1 MNRGTDVKFA
11 VIGTGMMGC
20 EHIRN
25 LAHNDEA
32 ELIAVADPNPQSL
45 EWALKACGKRF
56 SPRACQGT
64 NEIIDLR
71 PDAIIIAS
79 PNYTHRLLVDKFA
92 ALPIHLLI
100 EKPMSTTLED
110 ARALVSIAEQ
120 RAALTWIGMEY
131 RYMPTTRLF
140 LENLHKVGDL
150 KMLFIRE
157 HRFPFLKKVDNWNR
171 FNKFT
176 GGTLVEKCCHF
187 FDLMNLAVRARP
199 LQVMASGAQDVNHRD
214 ERYEGE
220 QPDIIDNAYVIVDY
234 SNGVRACL
242 DLCMFAEGSPNEQEL
257 VATGSIAKLE
267 AHIPQNRLT
276 LASRKEPV
284 VTDIRVPPDQR
295 IKYEGM
301 HHGSSYLEQ
310 LHFVEAITSGS
321 EPEVSSKDG
330 YWSIAIGLAAQQAI
344 AEGKVVPVESL

>member
-1 MNRGTDVKFA
+1 MKFA
-11 VIGTGMMGC
+11 IIGTGMMGC
-20 EHIRN
+20 EHILN
-25 LAHNDEA
+25 LAHNCDA
-32 ELIAVADPNPQSL
+32 DLIGVVDPNPRSL
-45 EWALKACGKRF
+45 EWAIKACGERF
-56 SPRACQGT
+56 SPEVCHSAS
-64 NEIIDLR
+64 EIIDLR

-79 PNYTHRLLVDKFA
+79 PNYTHRQLVDDFA
-92 ALPIHLLI
+92 TLPIHLLI

-110 ARALVSIAEQ
+110 ARAVVAIAET
-120 RAALTWIGMEY
+120 RTALTWIAKEY

-140 LENLHKVGDL
+140 LDNLHQVGDL

-171 FNKFT
+171 YNRFT

-187 FDLMNLAVRARP
+187 FDLMNLAVGARP

-257 VATGSIAKLE
+257 VATGSLAKLE

-276 LASRKEPV
+276 LASRQDRV
-284 VTDIRVPPDQR
+284 VTDIPVPADPR
-295 IKYEGM
+295 IRYEGM

-321 EPEVSSKDG
+321 EPEVSSRDG
-330 YWSIAIGLAAQQAI
+330 YWSVAIGLAAQQAI
-344 AEGKVVPVESL
+344 ARGQVVAVESL